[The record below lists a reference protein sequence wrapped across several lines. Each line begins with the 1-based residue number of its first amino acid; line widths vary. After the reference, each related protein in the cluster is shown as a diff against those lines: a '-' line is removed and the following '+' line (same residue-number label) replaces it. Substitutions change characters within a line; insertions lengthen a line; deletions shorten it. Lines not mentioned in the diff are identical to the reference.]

1 MSVLHI
7 PIVHAHDVCIQIPR
21 EKNFLRDFL
30 LWDFT
35 IKKLVKTSAAIEAK
49 QDRLQHSEMFS

>member
-35 IKKLVKTSAAIEAK
+35 FKKLVKTSVAI
-49 QDRLQHSEMFS
+49 